1 MTKKIAFRSQKLLV
15 MSRKK
20 ITQWLLKF
28 TNNLLKYLRCYLRN
42 RCLKKVT
49 PWNFKSWNS
58 SESFLIWSLLKI
70 EKLWVNFTWLLIILT
85 KHYHIKL
92 STLSLPLL
100 VLFYHWNFTQWLMRI
115 WQENNKNLKAFSW
128 LEAWA
133 YFVEERLKVEP

>member
-1 MTKKIAFRSQKLLV
+1 MTKKLHFFHKSYLL
-15 MSRKK
+15 SLEKK

-28 TNNLLKYLRCYLRN
+28 TNNLLKYLRGYLRN
-42 RCLKKVT
+42 CCLKKVT
-49 PWNFKSWNS
+49 SWNFKSWNS
-58 SESFLIWSLLKI
+58 CESLLIWSLLKI
-70 EKLWVNFTWLLIILT
+70 EKFWVNFTCLFQLIILT
-85 KHYHIKL
+85 KL